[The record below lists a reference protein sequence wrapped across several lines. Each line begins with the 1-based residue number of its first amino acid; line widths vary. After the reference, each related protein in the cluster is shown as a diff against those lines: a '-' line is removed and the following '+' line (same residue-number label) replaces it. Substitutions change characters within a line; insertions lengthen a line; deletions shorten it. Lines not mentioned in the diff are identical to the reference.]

1 MELGKENLDP
11 DLDDFELL
19 QTRQRRPNIDLLNLR
34 VRRSNGY
41 RRSTVVFSPTEC
53 IIDIAQDFLCI
64 IYIPLLRVIY
74 ARYTTGGAFEIMAS
88 YDTKSDIWTGQTV
101 I

>member
-34 VRRSNGY
+34 VRRSSGY
-41 RRSTVVFSPTEC
+41 CRSTVVFSPTEC

-88 YDTKSDIWTGQTV
+88 YDTTSDIWTGQTV